1 MTIRLAAYLLTG
13 LLFEFQWKGTSPP
26 ELTVGVRNLTT
37 TLGSVNIE
45 GLALPVRFDAVV
57 RYQTKFDVHIGT
69 HPVFVTAIERLRGP
83 QDWELRGN
91 FHFDDIG
98 QVKYDACSA
107 GPAREGELL
116 VLPNIDSYVF
126 VRRTDE
132 NAHSHVVVRF
142 HGRAMCKEGDKMFT
156 QPFVTEPVVL
166 KMPTW

>member
-1 MTIRLAAYLLTG
+1 MTSRVTACLLIG
-13 LLFEFQWKGTSPP
+13 IFFEFQWKGTAPP
-26 ELTVGVRNLTT
+26 ELMVGVRNVTT
-37 TLGSVNIE
+37 TLGSVGND
-45 GLALPVRFDAVV
+45 GLTLPIRFDAVV
-57 RYQTKFDVHIGT
+57 RYQTKLDVHIGT
-69 HPVFVTAIERLRGP
+69 YPIVVTAIERLRGP

-107 GPAREGELL
+107 GPAREGEIL

-142 HGRAMCKEGDKMFT
+142 HGRATCKEGDKMFT
-156 QPFVTEPVVL
+156 QPFVTEPVDL
-166 KMPTW
+166 KMPKW